1 MTGQDTLKKFDKLY
15 KETYKD
21 VSTYIVINCSNLED
35 AKDIIQST
43 YMEVFKKIDKID
55 NKNYIIG
62 IARNKLNKFYR
73 FNYKAKI
80 ISLFSEKEDLSL
92 IDTIPDDFD
101 LEKVV
106 ITKYD
111 IDRVWKF
118 IKKKRNIVSKVIYLY
133 YYQEYTIKEISNVL
147 DISESNVKHYL
158 YRTIKELNAYLE
170 SEVN

>member
-35 AKDIIQST
+35 ARDIIQST

-80 ISLFSEKEDLSL
+80 ISLFSEKDDLSL

-133 YYQEYTIKEISNVL
+133 YYQEYTIKEISKVL
-147 DISESNVKHYL
+147 NISESNVKHYL
-158 YRTIKELNAYLE
+158 YRTIKELNTYLE